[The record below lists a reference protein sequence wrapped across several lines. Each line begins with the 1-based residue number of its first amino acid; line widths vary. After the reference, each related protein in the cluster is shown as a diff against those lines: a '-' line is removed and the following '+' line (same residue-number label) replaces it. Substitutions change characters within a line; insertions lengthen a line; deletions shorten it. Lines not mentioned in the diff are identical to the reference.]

1 MKNFYKVYIMI
12 FCSII
17 VVLISSNAVLNF
29 FNTLKSKFQEQIEIT
44 LHEIAVQNSKI
55 LETKIN
61 DNLNFLTH
69 ISEEIAPILVLDRK
83 KALTFLVKSTKEM
96 NFDNMAIIYPTGI
109 GYNIDNI
116 KLNLSDRE
124 YFHSSIKGQK
134 SISNPIIDRVNGDKI
149 TAFSLP
155 IYYKD
160 EIIAVLVATYSV
172 KKMNELLSN
181 YSFEGKSYTYIARLN
196 GDIIV
201 NSDYKM
207 TSNFLENLFDSL
219 QTSDNSSKEMSETLK
234 LKIRE
239 KEFGS
244 MKFENKVNKYIYYYP
259 TTINDWYIFIMIP
272 IDVADNILNLLLKQ
286 TVNISI
292 LNFGLFLS
300 LFIMIFYFQIQS
312 KKELIKIAYVDHLT
326 GGDSFTKFCIDAS
339 KMLKKHN
346 DTNTSINIAVL
357 SINIDNF
364 KNLNN
369 LFGHKEGDKILR
381 FIWETLNNIKMYDEL
396 HTRHIADQFYAL
408 FFFDTKLSLIE
419 RLTYLSEALQSY
431 DVLNE
436 EKYKIKTS
444 IGICEL
450 TERNGDI
457 NDMLNSANIAL
468 KSIKGKLNTFY
479 AFFDDNIKD
488 TILKKNILETQMVKA
503 LQNKEFLVYFQP
515 KFDAVNKKTVGAEA
529 LVKWIKNDGTVVPN
543 SDFMPIFEKNFFIT
557 TLDKYIFSVVC
568 KKQKIWLNT
577 GLNPLP
583 ISIGLSKLHF
593 YNPNFIREFKQILDE
608 NKLPAKYIQLEIQET
623 ALYENTPLA
632 TEYISKLRNIGFA
645 IILKDFIIGYS
656 SLITVKDIQID
667 AVKLNKKVVGNISD
681 EANKKIT
688 SNIIQLAHSLNVK
701 SSVEE
706 IETEDEY
713 NFFKSIK
720 CDIFQG
726 SYLSAPINDKDF
738 ETVLLSMQSYKIY
751 EPEMYEPNV
760 EEPFAELQTDKP
772 TKSDDPK

>member
-17 VVLISSNAVLNF
+17 VVLISSYAVFNF
-29 FNTLKSKFQEQIEIT
+29 FNILKSKIQEQTEIT

-55 LETKIN
+55 LEIKIN
-61 DNLNFLTH
+61 DSLNFLTH
-69 ISEEIAPILVLDRK
+69 ISEEIAPILVSDRQ
-83 KALTFLVKSTKEM
+83 KAMQYLIKSTKQLH
-96 NFDNMAIIYPTGI
+96 FDNMAIVYTDGF

-116 KLNLSDRE
+116 KLDVSDRD
-124 YFHSSIKGQK
+124 YFQRSLKGERL
-134 SISNPIIDRVNGDKI
+134 ISNPVINKISKDKTSI
-149 TAFSLP
+149 FSVP

-160 EIIAVLVATYSV
+160 KIIAVLLTVYSV

-219 QTSDNSSKEMSETLK
+219 QTSDNSSKEMAQVLQ

-259 TTINDWYIFIMIP
+259 TTINDWYIFIIIP
-272 IDVADNILNLLLKQ
+272 IDIADNILNLLLNQ

-300 LFIMIFYFQIQS
+300 LFVMIFYFQIQS
-312 KKELIKIAYVDHLT
+312 KKELIKIAYIDHLT
-326 GGDSFTKFCIDAS
+326 GGDSFTKFCINAT
-339 KMLKKHN
+339 KILKKHN
-346 DTNTSINIAVL
+346 NTNTKINIAIL

-369 LFGHKEGDKILR
+369 LFGHKEGDNILR
-381 FIWETLNNIKMYDEL
+381 FVWETLNNIKMYDEL

-408 FFFDTKLSLIE
+408 FFFDTKHSLIE

-450 TERNGDI
+450 TDRSEDI

-468 KSIKGKLNTFY
+468 KSIKGKLNTF
-479 AFFDDNIKD
+479 
-488 TILKKNILETQMVKA
+488 
-503 LQNKEFLVYFQP
+503 
-515 KFDAVNKKTVGAEA
+515 
-529 LVKWIKNDGTVVPN
+529 
-543 SDFMPIFEKNFFIT
+543 
-557 TLDKYIFSVVC
+557 
-568 KKQKIWLNT
+568 
-577 GLNPLP
+577 
-583 ISIGLSKLHF
+583 
-593 YNPNFIREFKQILDE
+593 
-608 NKLPAKYIQLEIQET
+608 
-623 ALYENTPLA
+623 
-632 TEYISKLRNIGFA
+632 
-645 IILKDFIIGYS
+645 
-656 SLITVKDIQID
+656 
-667 AVKLNKKVVGNISD
+667 
-681 EANKKIT
+681 
-688 SNIIQLAHSLNVK
+688 
-701 SSVEE
+701 
-706 IETEDEY
+706 
-713 NFFKSIK
+713 
-720 CDIFQG
+720 
-726 SYLSAPINDKDF
+726 
-738 ETVLLSMQSYKIY
+738 
-751 EPEMYEPNV
+751 
-760 EEPFAELQTDKP
+760 
-772 TKSDDPK
+772 

>member
-17 VVLISSNAVLNF
+17 VVLISSYAVFNF
-29 FNTLKSKFQEQIEIT
+29 FNILKSKIQEQTEIT

-55 LETKIN
+55 LEIKIN
-61 DNLNFLTH
+61 DSLDFLTH
-69 ISEEIAPILVLDRK
+69 ISEEIAPILVSDRE
-83 KALTFLVKSTKEM
+83 KAMQYLIKSTKQLH
-96 NFDNMAIIYPTGI
+96 FDNMAIVYTDGF

-116 KLNLSDRE
+116 KLDVSDRD
-124 YFHSSIKGQK
+124 YFQRSLKGERL
-134 SISNPIIDRVNGDKI
+134 ISNPVINKISKDKTSI
-149 TAFSLP
+149 FAVP

-160 EIIAVLVATYSV
+160 KIIAVLLTVYSV

-219 QTSDNSSKEMSETLK
+219 QTSDNSSKEMAQVLQ

-259 TTINDWYIFIMIP
+259 TTINDWYIFIIIP
-272 IDVADNILNLLLKQ
+272 IDIADNILNLLLNQ

-312 KKELIKIAYVDHLT
+312 KKELIKIAYIDHLT
-326 GGDSFTKFCIDAS
+326 GGDSFTKFCINAT
-339 KMLKKHN
+339 KILKKHN
-346 DTNTSINIAVL
+346 NTNTKINIAIL

-369 LFGHKEGDKILR
+369 LFGHKEGDNILR
-381 FIWETLNNIKMYDEL
+381 FVWETLNNIKMYDEL

-408 FFFDTKLSLIE
+408 FFFDGKQSLID

-436 EKYKIKTS
+436 EKYKIKAS

-450 TERNGDI
+450 TERNEDI
-457 NDMLNSANIAL
+457 NDMINSANIAL
-468 KSIKGKLNTFY
+468 KSIKGKITPFY
-479 AFFDDNIKD
+479 AFFDDTIKD
-488 TILKKNILETQMVKA
+488 TILKKNILENQMVKA
-503 LQNKEFLVYFQP
+503 LQNKEFIVYFQP
-515 KFDAVNKKTVGAEA
+515 KFNAVTNKIIGAEA
-529 LVKWIKNDGTVVPN
+529 LVKWVKKDGTIIQN
-543 SDFMPIFEKNFFIT
+543 SDFMPLFEKNFFIT
-557 TLDKYIFSVVC
+557 TLDKYIFSVIC

-583 ISIGLSKLHF
+583 VSIGLSKLHF
-593 YNPNFIREFKQILDE
+593 YNPNFVKEFKQILDE
-608 NKLPAKYIQLEIQET
+608 NKLPAKYIQLEIPEI
-623 ALYENTPLA
+623 ALYEDVALA
-632 TEYISKLRNIGFA
+632 TEYINKLRNIGFA
-645 IILKDFIIGYS
+645 
-656 SLITVKDIQID
+656 
-667 AVKLNKKVVGNISD
+667 
-681 EANKKIT
+681 
-688 SNIIQLAHSLNVK
+688 
-701 SSVEE
+701 
-706 IETEDEY
+706 
-713 NFFKSIK
+713 
-720 CDIFQG
+720 
-726 SYLSAPINDKDF
+726 
-738 ETVLLSMQSYKIY
+738 
-751 EPEMYEPNV
+751 
-760 EEPFAELQTDKP
+760 
-772 TKSDDPK
+772 